1 MKIIH
6 KHNHYYLLHAMFDWK
21 YLFWT
26 KKKFSRNGKIE
37 VFSYHWL
44 KFWMLILIF
53 VRMMVVE
60 EYLQDDLEYPL
71 LMVVEPNMNDYDE
84 NFLTYAHHE
93 K

>member
-1 MKIIH
+1 
-6 KHNHYYLLHAMFDWK
+6 
-21 YLFWT
+21 
-26 KKKFSRNGKIE
+26 
-37 VFSYHWL
+37 
-44 KFWMLILIF
+44 MLILIF

>member
-1 MKIIH
+1 
-6 KHNHYYLLHAMFDWK
+6 
-21 YLFWT
+21 
-26 KKKFSRNGKIE
+26 
-37 VFSYHWL
+37 
-44 KFWMLILIF
+44 MLILIF

-84 NFLTYAHHE
+84 NFSMYAHHE